1 MPSLETALS
10 GARDF
15 WTERPLAH
23 RILIG
28 GTLLSL
34 SVIFLLVVYWLNR
47 ADYKVLYSRL
57 YPEDAAAVVE
67 MLQKEKVAYRL
78 ADNGSTILV
87 PSSKVYD
94 LRLAIAGKGALHGQG
109 IGYEIFDES
118 KIGQTDFVQHINYQ
132 RALQGELART
142 MGELPGVERARVHLV
157 MPSRSLFIEEQNL
170 PSASVMLKV
179 TPGQELTSR
188 QIQSIVNLVST
199 SVEGLTRDRI
209 TVADTSG
216 RVLYEPR
223 GEESLEGLSSVQLE
237 HKAGVERRLQQAIEQ
252 MLVPVLGSG
261 KVIARVNADL
271 DFSRRTIRKEFYDPD
286 SAVVRSEQKSDEETL
301 GSMQTE
307 AGVPEAAFAGTAGS
321 GAGSTQSAT
330 RTSSTTNF
338 EINKEEQSI
347 IAPVGRLERLSV
359 AVIVDGTYQQ
369 DDAGS
374 SVFVPR
380 SDEELRR
387 IRELVQRAV
396 GFDSARG
403 DAIEVTSFAFDVEQ
417 FPVGESTFAE
427 DLLYY
432 VRLLAKPLL
441 NSILVLLF
449 LLMVVRPLVLAL
461 IRPRVSGEIRPGE
474 GSGLPEGERRMALGG
489 GSEGMEG
496 AASMRRLE
504 NIKEM
509 ARDTAQK
516 NTDQAVAL
524 VKSWLREG
532 QAR

>member
-1 MPSLETALS
+1 VPDHVRCGGVNVELMIPLLRPDLELVLNRNISQPHLETTHAL
-10 GARDF
+10 ARNSPVRCPRLLDR
-15 WTERPLAH
+15 RPLAH

-179 TPGQELTSR
+179 TPGQELTGR
-188 QIQSIVNLVST
+188 QIQSIVNLVAT

-237 HKAGVERRLQQAIEQ
+237 HKAFTVERRLQQAIEQ

-271 DFSRRTIRKEFYDPD
+271 DFSRRTIRKELYDPD

-307 AGVPEAAFAGTAGS
+307 AGVPEAAFVGTAGS

-347 IAPVGRLERLSV
+347 IVPVGRLERLSV

-403 DAIEVTSFAFDVEQ
+403 DAIEVTSIAFDITQ
-417 FPVGESTFAE
+417 C
-427 DLLYY
+427 
-432 VRLLAKPLL
+432 PL
-441 NSILVLLF
+441 
-449 LLMVVRPLVLAL
+449 
-461 IRPRVSGEIRPGE
+461 
-474 GSGLPEGERRMALGG
+474 ER
-489 GSEGMEG
+489 
-496 AASMRRLE
+496 
-504 NIKEM
+504 N
-509 ARDTAQK
+509 
-516 NTDQAVAL
+516 
-524 VKSWLREG
+524 
-532 QAR
+532 